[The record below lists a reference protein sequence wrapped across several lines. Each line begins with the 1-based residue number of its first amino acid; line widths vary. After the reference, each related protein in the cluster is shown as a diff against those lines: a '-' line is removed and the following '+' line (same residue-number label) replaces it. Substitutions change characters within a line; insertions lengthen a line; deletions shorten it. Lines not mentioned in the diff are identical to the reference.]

1 MPGISRFNDAGD
13 NNIIVACAG
22 YVQSSFEYI
31 KQCIEHPS
39 ATASSLCS
47 YTLLPSASP
56 EAKAAAEEE
65 QTWDMCSLLPPAPPP
80 SSCALVLY
88 TTYSVGWMFVTHF
101 VNEDMAAIII
111 LMM

>member
-13 NNIIVACAG
+13 NNIIAACAG

-47 YTLLPSASP
+47 YTLLPAMP
-56 EAKAAAEEE
+56 AQKPK
-65 QTWDMCSLLPPAPPP
+65 QQKKKNRTWDMCSVPPAPPP

-101 VNEDMAAIII
+101 VNEDMAVII